1 MPIPEILTSV
11 SGEKITTKE
20 QWETYRR
27 KEIMALFENF
37 VYGVRPIERPTDLA
51 FEATQEKNWL
61 GLGITRKTVTIRF
74 AGYSFKTYG
83 FLADDAKGNI
93 PCFDYIMHEAQSNK
107 SQIEDDSFL
116 NCVYIDIL
124 EICRRGYGIFITP
137 TYPLAPDWDSH
148 CNYREGIYP
157 LYDTERKPN
166 SWATI
171 SAWSCGLSRVLDY
184 IETDADFDASRVI
197 TCGHSRGGKT
207 ALWAAATDTRFYSAI
222 SNCSGCTGAALL
234 RGKLGEHIKDI
245 NITDW
250 FCENY
255 HSFNDNE
262 EMLPV
267 DQHMLLAA
275 IAPRPC
281 YVASASEDEWA
292 DPKAERLSCRLAKEV
307 YALYGKTGI
316 VLPDESEIKFDTAYH
331 AGDVGHHTKTGV
343 HGIVFSDWKY
353 YLDFFDKEL
362 AK

>member
-1 MPIPEILTSV
+1 MQIPEILTSV

-37 VYGVRPIERPTDLA
+37 VYGVRPIERPTDLSFSA
-51 FEATQEKNWL
+51 ESKKNWL
-61 GLGITRKTVTIRF
+61 GLGITRKTVTLSF

-83 FLADDAKGNI
+83 FLSDDAKGNL

-116 NCVYIDIL
+116 NCVYIDIE

-137 TYPLAPDWDSH
+137 SYQLAPDWDSH
-148 CNYREGIYP
+148 CNYKEGVYP

-171 SAWSCGLSRVLDY
+171 SAWGWGLSRVLDY
-184 IETDADFDASRVI
+184 IETDADFDETRVI

-207 ALWAAATDTRFYSAI
+207 ALWAAAADTRFYGAI
-222 SNCSGCTGAALL
+222 SNCSGCTGASVL
-234 RGKLGEHIKDI
+234 RGKTGEHIKDI

-262 EMLPV
+262 DMLPV

-275 IAPRPC
+275 IAPRPL
-281 YVASASEDEWA
+281 YVASASEDDWA
-292 DPKAERLSCRLAKEV
+292 DPMAERLSCRLASEV
-307 YALYGKTGI
+307 YRLYGKTGA
-316 VLPDESEIKFDTAYH
+316 V
-331 AGDVGHHTKTGV
+331 
-343 HGIVFSDWKY
+343 
-353 YLDFFDKEL
+353 
-362 AK
+362 